1 MNALVVTLPGNA
13 TLHGWSCITQSTSVP
28 QIPNLDFYWHFQ
40 NLNLILLLYLIHQA
54 MPPTQMHTEQWLQ
67 PHSQVTRVPYIP
79 TRNTRGYYISYGCT
93 DTDFSQ
99 NATLSK
105 VLPYFTD
112 SRIRRVGRVIG
123 LSQFMAAILKV
134 RSIFMQPS
142 LSTQAFDYL
151 CRTIFPCQECRH
163 QS

>member
-1 MNALVVTLPGNA
+1 MNVLVVTLPGNA
-13 TLHGWSCITQSTSVP
+13 TLRGWSCITQSTSVP

-54 MPPTQMHTEQWLQ
+54 MPPTQMHAEQWLQ
-67 PHSQVTRVPYIP
+67 PPHECLIFQQETPE
-79 TRNTRGYYISYGCT
+79 GISYGCT

-112 SRIRRVGRVIG
+112 SRSRRVGRVIG